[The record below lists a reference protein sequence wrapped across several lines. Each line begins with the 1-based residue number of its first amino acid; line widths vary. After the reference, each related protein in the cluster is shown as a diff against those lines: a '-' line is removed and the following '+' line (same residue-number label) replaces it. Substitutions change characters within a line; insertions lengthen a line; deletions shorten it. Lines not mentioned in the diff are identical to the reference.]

1 MVHLKGNRSL
11 ERLQER
17 VELTLLEVNR
27 LREENAALAQR
38 LHALE
43 ANPLAHLDAE
53 YVAFDESP
61 EVLKR
66 KVDQFIAAIDT
77 YLGQEVSPADGEDH
91 GGHDREDPL

>member
-1 MVHLKGNRSL
+1 MVHLKGNRPL

-17 VELTLLEVNR
+17 VKVTLRGVNR
-27 LREENAALAQR
+27 LREEKAAMAER
-38 LHALE
+38 LQALE
-43 ANPLAHLDAE
+43 ANPLAHLDAD

-77 YLGQEVSPADGEDH
+77 YLGQEVPGDDEHDEDQ
-91 GGHDREDPL
+91 DSEEPS